1 MADNKYCYTNSDV
14 LINKLNIT
22 NQKDLTDAEIE
33 LTSIRLQE
41 LQKNPLKGKFDF
53 AYLKEIH
60 QYIFQDLYE
69 WAGKERTVEIGK
81 GNLFCTTPCIQDY
94 ADSDLRNIIRNVMTL
109 KIISRILYEFLLI
122 ITET

>member
-1 MADNKYCYTNSDV
+1 MPDSKYCYPDSDV

-22 NQKDLTDAEIE
+22 NQRDLFDAEVQ

-41 LQKNPLKGKFDF
+41 LQKKPLKGNCDF
-53 AYLKEIH
+53 NHLKSIH
-60 QYIFQDLYE
+60 RYIFQDLYE

-94 ADSDLRNIIRNVMTL
+94 ANSVFE
-109 KIISRILYEFLLI
+109 KYYS
-122 ITET
+122 